1 MVGEVPLTKEEL
13 KDLHTINLEAVFFN
27 WQDRRSNR
35 KWTWFYPNAYCFKNR
50 IRTPRTI
57 SICKSVWLYCNKYI
71 WWKFENMVQQKVW
84 PLPETYSIELY
95 KNLLI
100 VTEKQ
105 VPNPLWMLHRAGP
118 IAVSK
123 CYDVCHTDTQ
133 KISSPSSGTKSN
145 KYTRYRNDNEP
156 EARKYF
162 AETQNAHHEHLIVNE
177 TGFKF
182 HTEYPCIGASLDGIV
197 TCSCHEIRRIRDQVS
212 LQLSKRFS

>member
-1 MVGEVPLTKEEL
+1 MKQYFSIDKTDVLTESEPDSIQTHTASKTEL
-13 KDLHTINLEAVFFN
+13 E
-27 WQDRRSNR
+27 
-35 KWTWFYPNAYCFKNR
+35 
-50 IRTPRTI
+50 
-57 SICKSVWLYCNKYI
+57 
-71 WWKFENMVQQKVW
+71 
-84 PLPETYSIELY
+84 LPEPFPFVSLFDSTAINISDENLKTYSIELY

-105 VPNPLWMLHRAGP
+105 VPNPLWMLHRAGC

-123 CYDVCHTDTQ
+123 CYDVCHTDTE
-133 KISSPSSGTKSN
+133 KISSPCSGTKSN